1 MMVRTYSPNP
11 EFMPSSR
18 WRESCGTRGA
28 ISGGSFF
35 SSVSIAVVMLLTLAS
50 RPLAASPCIP
60 AADQPTLVEACSG
73 KSVGDACAWQVWV
86 GTCQVNDCGILNF
99 DGQATPDIIECYL
112 TSPADAA
119 VSYEDGG
126 FEVAQDSGAVSEA
139 SADASAEASPQLG
152 PDTFDAGGTPTRVKS
167 GGCSC
172 RAAGDLPGNTT
183 NTLVVGV
190 LAALLGFIL
199 RVRRRVHVHK

>member
-1 MMVRTYSPNP
+1 
-11 EFMPSSR
+11 MPSSR
-18 WRESCGTRGA
+18 WRESCGTRGV
-28 ISGGSFF
+28 IGGGSFF

-73 KSVGDACAWQVWV
+73 KSVSDACASQDWV
-86 GTCQVNDCGILNF
+86 GTCQVNACGISNF
-99 DGQATPDIIECYL
+99 DGQATPDIIECYYL

-152 PDTFDAGGTPTRVKS
+152 PDTFDAGGTPTRV
-167 GGCSC
+167 
-172 RAAGDLPGNTT
+172 
-183 NTLVVGV
+183 
-190 LAALLGFIL
+190 
-199 RVRRRVHVHK
+199 

>member
-1 MMVRTYSPNP
+1 
-11 EFMPSSR
+11 
-18 WRESCGTRGA
+18 
-28 ISGGSFF
+28 
-35 SSVSIAVVMLLTLAS
+35 
-50 RPLAASPCIP
+50 
-60 AADQPTLVEACSG
+60 
-73 KSVGDACAWQVWV
+73 
-86 GTCQVNDCGILNF
+86 VNDCGILNF
-99 DGQATPDIIECYL
+99 DGQATPDIIECYYL

-119 VSYEDGG
+119 VSYEDAG

-199 RVRRRVHVHK
+199 RVRRRGGRAH

>member
-1 MMVRTYSPNP
+1 MARTYSPNP

-18 WRESCGTRGA
+18 WRESCETRGV
-28 ISGGSFF
+28 IK
-35 SSVSIAVVMLLTLAS
+35 SIAVVMLLTVAS

-99 DGQATPDIIECYL
+99 DGQATPDIIECYYL

-119 VSYEDGG
+119 VSYEDAG

-172 RAAGDLPGNTT
+172 SAAGDLPGNTT

-199 RVRRRVHVHK
+199 RVRRRGGRAH

>member
-73 KSVGDACAWQVWV
+73 KSVSDACASQDWV
-86 GTCQVNDCGILNF
+86 GTCQVNACGISNF

-126 FEVAQDSGAVSEA
+126 FEWPRIPA
-139 SADASAEASPQLG
+139 PF
-152 PDTFDAGGTPTRVKS
+152 P
-167 GGCSC
+167 
-172 RAAGDLPGNTT
+172 
-183 NTLVVGV
+183 
-190 LAALLGFIL
+190 
-199 RVRRRVHVHK
+199 RRVPMPPQKQALNLVLTRSTPVERRPE